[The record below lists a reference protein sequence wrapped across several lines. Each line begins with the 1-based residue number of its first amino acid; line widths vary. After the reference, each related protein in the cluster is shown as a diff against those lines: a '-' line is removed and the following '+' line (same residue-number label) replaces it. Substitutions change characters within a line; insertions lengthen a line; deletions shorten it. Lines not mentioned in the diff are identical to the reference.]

1 MRLKENEL
9 HQLARQIIQ
18 TLPKGG
24 IILLVGDL
32 AAGKTTLVK
41 SFAVYQ
47 GIEDAVTSPT
57 FSLQQCYGKELFHYD
72 IYNHGLEHFLSLGLL
87 EELERSGYHFI
98 EWGDDALLK
107 LLRHAGLDVM
117 RIIIEKCADDARCY
131 EVEHA

>member
-1 MRLKENEL
+1 MRLKDNEL

-72 IYNHGLEHFLSLGLL
+72 IYNHGLDHFLALGLL

-117 RIIIEKCADDARCY
+117 RITIEKCADDARCY